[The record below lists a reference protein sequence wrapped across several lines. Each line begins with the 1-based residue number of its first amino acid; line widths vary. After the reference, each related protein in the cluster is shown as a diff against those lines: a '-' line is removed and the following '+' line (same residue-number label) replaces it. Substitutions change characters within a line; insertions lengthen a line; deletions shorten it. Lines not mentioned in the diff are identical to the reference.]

1 LARTDVT
8 GAVIMAGYPNTGSQ
22 GNAAGGY
29 PNVPSSLDPR
39 KAKLS
44 LDDYM
49 ENHQIQPFVQEM
61 LSEVFSVL
69 PEDPYEYM
77 TYHLASKRPARAP
90 KDDSI
95 AACGVLWVLLPG
107 GDPMSP
113 DQWRLRRCWMT
124 NAAVLC
130 VSNAAAEVERDDTGG
145 VVISPP
151 SDPAPQEYP
160 LESGATHRELD
171 ESEACKPFA
180 FSIAVKPGP
189 LAHKG
194 NRTLNNGRWI
204 LQLAATSDEHRDE
217 WFSLFAQNSKLEK
230 WSGWL

>member
-1 LARTDVT
+1 
-8 GAVIMAGYPNTGSQ
+8 MAGYPNSGNKGS
-22 GNAAGGY
+22 AAGGY

-90 KDDSI
+90 KDESV

-124 NAAVLC
+124 TAAVLC
-130 VSNAAAEVERDDTGG
+130 VSNAAAEVERDAAGG

-151 SDPAPQEYP
+151 SDPAPQEYA
-160 LESGATHRELD
+160 LEAGATHRELD

-217 WFSLFAQNSKLEK
+217 WFSLFAPYAKLEK
-230 WSGWL
+230 